1 MIDLTVIIVTWNYR
15 ADIDRCLT
23 SIHSAGTVCPMKT
36 VVVDNNSGDGTADT
50 IARAFPW
57 VELVRNAGNAGFAAA
72 NNQAVKRCDSR
83 YVLLL
88 NPDTQVSPGAF
99 DGLVQFMDARPTAWA
114 AGPSMVNSDGSLQR
128 TGVRFPTLWNIF
140 VESLFLDRMLPHS
153 HVFGGHRELYRDPT
167 ITRKVDYVQGS
178 CLIARREAI
187 TQVGGLDEEYFM
199 YFEETDWCYR
209 VSQAGGEVWYCPDV
223 SVVHFGGGTTGHY
236 DERRLV
242 HYYASLILFYRKHH
256 SLAGRAAVRLVI
268 GCRAI
273 LRLLVWCAIAIARPG
288 IRESARSSAR
298 GYLRVLAGVFR

>member
-1 MIDLTVIIVTWNYR
+1 MIDLTVIIVTWNSR

-167 ITRKVDYVQGS
+167 ITRKVD
-178 CLIARREAI
+178 
-187 TQVGGLDEEYFM
+187 
-199 YFEETDWCYR
+199 R
-209 VSQAGGEVWYCPDV
+209 VS
-223 SVVHFGGGTTGHY
+223 
-236 DERRLV
+236 
-242 HYYASLILFYRKHH
+242 
-256 SLAGRAAVRLVI
+256 
-268 GCRAI
+268 
-273 LRLLVWCAIAIARPG
+273 
-288 IRESARSSAR
+288 
-298 GYLRVLAGVFR
+298 LRVVKQ